1 MPWQNTLTAAPSDL
15 QVNCIVARCARG
27 HHGSVYAIAKTKVG
41 WQRLTVGCIA
51 TLFVVYACSG
61 GDSPTKATPEG
72 NDAASDPESNDVG
85 TPTTDTATNN
95 TSVLTAAF
103 LPYGKVSTRYR
114 RFKYC
119 SAARTPWDHPHLLV
133 ARLTSASAQR
143 AWVRRGA
150 SALRRRH
157 SRNSDNPGRK
167 ADVQARPAR

>member
-1 MPWQNTLTAAPSDL
+1 MPWQNTLTTAPSDL
-15 QVNCIVARCARG
+15 QVTAFLLVVLAAIPG
-27 HHGSVYAIAKTKVG
+27 LFYAITKTKLG
-41 WQRLTVGCIA
+41 WQRLTGGCIA

-72 NDAASDPESNDVG
+72 NDTASDPESNDVG

-150 SALRRRH
+150 SA
-157 SRNSDNPGRK
+157 
-167 ADVQARPAR
+167 